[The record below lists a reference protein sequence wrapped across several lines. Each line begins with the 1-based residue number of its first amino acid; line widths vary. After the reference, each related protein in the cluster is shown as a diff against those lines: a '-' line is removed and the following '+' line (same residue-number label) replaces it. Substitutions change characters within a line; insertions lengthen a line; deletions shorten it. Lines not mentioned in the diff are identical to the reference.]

1 MIKIL
6 YMLIMIGISL
16 PESFKSTREINIEKN
31 LVAPCCLGGTIHG
44 HDDNTYTVGIKSLIS
59 ELVQK
64 NIDKEK
70 LFKIYNDLY
79 KPSSGIYQIDLPP
92 IISSVDIG
100 TLFRKIERSMSDKE
114 ILSLFASIHGNH
126 ILSDPPSN
134 IYGVWLIPLICF
146 FIGVFIIVSFISKK
160 TIK

>member
-6 YMLIMIGISL
+6 YILIMISVSL
-16 PESFKSTREINIEKN
+16 SESFKSIREINIEKN

-44 HDDNTYTVGIKSLIS
+44 HDDNTYTVGIKSIIS

-64 NIDKEK
+64 NIDKKK
-70 LFKIYNDLY
+70 LFKIYSDLY
-79 KPSSGIYQIDLPP
+79 KPSSGIYQADLPP
-92 IISSVDIG
+92 VISSVDIG
-100 TLFRKIERSMSDKE
+100 TLFSQIDKNMNDEE

-146 FIGVFIIVSFISKK
+146 FIGFFTIVSFISKK
-160 TIK
+160 TAK